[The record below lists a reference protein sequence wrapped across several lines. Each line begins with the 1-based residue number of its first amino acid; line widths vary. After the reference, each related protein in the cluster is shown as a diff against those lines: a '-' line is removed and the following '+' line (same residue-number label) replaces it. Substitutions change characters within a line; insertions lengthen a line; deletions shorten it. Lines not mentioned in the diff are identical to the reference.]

1 MKNAIVCHNK
11 KDGGLLKFPAIAKKN
26 YEALNAD
33 PQYANIV
40 QIVFEQLLKT
50 LDPVRRAEIVHE
62 LVDHFNKPIF
72 ENETVQK
79 MSPCR
84 QGCAH
89 CCHNEVSVTEDEI
102 DLIITH
108 TELKIDLTMLEKQ
121 KEKFSELSYE
131 DRGCIFLDED
141 ESCTIYPLRPSV
153 CRTNA
158 VIGNPEQCIDGTNLR
173 LVNTY
178 QSDMVIYSHFLC
190 SKKSGHLAEVL
201 FDKLAQKE

>member
-1 MKNAIVCHNK
+1 V
-11 KDGGLLKFPAIAKKN
+11 KFPAIAKKN
-26 YEALNAD
+26 YEALNGD

-50 LDPVRRAEIVHE
+50 SDPVRRAEIVHE

-102 DLIITH
+102 DLIIQKVD
-108 TELKIDLTMLEKQ
+108 LKIDVAKLEKQ
-121 KEKFSELSYE
+121 KENLSMLSYDE
-131 DRGCIFLDED
+131 RGCVFLDKD
-141 ESCTIYPLRPSV
+141 ESCTIYPHRPSV

-158 VIGNPEQCIDGTNLR
+158 VIGDPEQCIEGTNLR
-173 LVNTY
+173 LVNTF
-178 QSDMVIYSHFLC
+178 QSDMVIYAHFLF
-190 SKKSGHLAEVL
+190 SKKSGNLAEVL
-201 FDKLAQKE
+201 FDKLAQQE